1 MKFFSN
7 IMNLNI
13 KNAVGFLTF
22 KKLEQFKFIN
32 HAFSTRLGGI
42 SSGNFS
48 TLNLGERNGDTH
60 ENVKENIK
68 RFCKAAGF
76 SEDHICFLKQEHS
89 TKVKIVN
96 ERNFQDYGEFDGSVT
111 NIKGLV
117 LSTAHAD
124 CAPLFFVDEKTRSI
138 GIAHAGWRGTV
149 KNIVRKIIKSMVDQ
163 YGSNSN
169 DIICCIGPCIQSCC
183 FEVQEDV
190 GAIFEKI
197 NKDLV
202 KLKNGKIFAD
212 IVECNKRNLIAA
224 GIKSENIFTSDLCT
238 KCSSDLLFSYRVQGY
253 HHGNMIAAISLV

>member
-7 IMNLNI
+7 SMNLNI

-32 HAFSTRLGGI
+32 HAFSTRLGGV

-48 TLNLGERNGDTH
+48 TLNLGEKNGDTH

-68 RFCKAAGF
+68 RFCEATKF
-76 SEDHICFLKQEHS
+76 SEKRICFLKQEHS
-89 TKVKIVN
+89 TKVKIVD
-96 ERNFQDYGEFDGSVT
+96 EKNFKDYEVFDGSIT
-111 NIKGLV
+111 NKKGII

-124 CAPLFFVDEKTRSI
+124 CAPIFFVDEKTRSI

-149 KNIVRKIIKSMVDQ
+149 KNIARKIINAMIEQ
-163 YGSNSN
+163 YGARSR

-190 GAIFEKI
+190 GSIFKKI
-197 NKDLV
+197 NKNLV

-212 IVECNKRNLIAA
+212 IVECNKRNLVDA
-224 GIKSENIFTSDLCT
+224 GIKSENIFTSDICT
-238 KCSSDLLFSYRVQGY
+238 KCNSNLLFSYRVQGY
-253 HHGNMIAAISLV
+253 HHGSMIAAISLV